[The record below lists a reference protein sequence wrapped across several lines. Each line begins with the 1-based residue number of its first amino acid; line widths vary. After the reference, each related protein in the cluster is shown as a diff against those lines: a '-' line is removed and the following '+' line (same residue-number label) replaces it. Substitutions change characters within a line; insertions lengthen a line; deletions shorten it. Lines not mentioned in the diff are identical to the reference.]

1 MLLRYSEP
9 NIKGSGCWTRG
20 TGAEATTQVSSGG
33 AISITTVGV
42 TQSAPYLQ
50 HPLAGDMNFDLNANR
65 YSTLYK
71 DSIQTVQPAG
81 LYGLYLVRA
90 YQA

>member
-1 MLLRYSEP
+1 MR
-9 NIKGSGCWTRG
+9 GSGSWTRG
-20 TGAEATTQVSSGG
+20 TGAETNTQIASSGAITITTQ
-33 AISITTVGV
+33 GV
-42 TQSAPYLQ
+42 TQAAPYLN
-50 HPLAGDMNFDLNANR
+50 HPLAGDMNVDLNANN
-65 YSTLYK
+65 YNTIYK